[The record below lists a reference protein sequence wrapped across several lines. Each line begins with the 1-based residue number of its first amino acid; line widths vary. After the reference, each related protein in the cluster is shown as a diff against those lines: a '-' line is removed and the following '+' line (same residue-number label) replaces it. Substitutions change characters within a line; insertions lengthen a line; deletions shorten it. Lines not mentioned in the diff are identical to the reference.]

1 MRKLLLALLLAVL
14 LLSVATPALA
24 DEEGP
29 GKFRL
34 FGDISVP
41 AGQIIYGDVATI
53 FGNITVEGTVTGDV
67 VAVFGNVTISGE
79 SHQSVAAIIG
89 NVTANRVPLDL
100 ITIVGKATV
109 NQEVGRDVVAVVGSV
124 NLQPNSVVRRDVVVI
139 VGSIHR
145 GEGTQVLGN
154 TTLVAGSSEG
164 FEVSAPLPTLPPLPT
179 LGPLPTLPPLPTL
192 RPLPTL
198 PPIPHVEVQMRGQD
212 ALFHFFV
219 RLVQA
224 GLFTLVIAA
233 LALLAGALFPKHL
246 VVTKDTMRVNALV
259 SFGVGL
265 LTLIVAV
272 LLTLPLFITCIGPFL
287 MWAAIFVAS
296 IFGLAAL
303 GLWAGKGLLYAFKAR
318 AEPLVAIGVGTLVI
332 VGVLAFLGAIPFI
345 NCFSWLF
352 WVVVESL
359 ALGAVIT
366 SRFGTVPPLAR
377 TWVPPAP
384 PIPPTPPAPPIEPTP
399 PTAVVIAEP
408 LPPVELAAPPAEPPA
423 PSKPTAGA

>member
-34 FGDISVP
+34 FGDIYVP

-53 FGNITVEGTVTGDV
+53 FGNITVDGTVTGDV
-67 VAVFGNVTISGE
+67 VAVFGNVTVNGE
-79 SHQSVAAIIG
+79 SHRSVAAIIG
-89 NVTANRVPLDL
+89 TVTANRVPLDL
-100 ITIVGKATV
+100 ITIVGKVTV

-124 NLQPNSVVRRDVVVI
+124 NLQPNSVVRRDVTVV

-145 GEGTQVLGN
+145 GEGAQVLGN

-164 FEVSAPLPTLPPLPT
+164 FEVGGPLPTLPPLPT
-179 LGPLPTLPPLPTL
+179 LGPLPTL

-198 PPIPHVEVQMRGQD
+198 PPLPHVEVQMRGQD
-212 ALFHFFV
+212 ALFRFFV

-224 GLFTLVIAA
+224 GLFTLVMAA

-246 VVTKDTMRVNALV
+246 VVTRDTIHTNALV

-265 LTLIVAV
+265 LTLIVAA
-272 LLTLPLFITCIGPFL
+272 LLTVPLLITCIGPFL

-303 GLWAGKGLLYAFKAR
+303 GLWVGERLLGAFRAK
-318 AEPLVAIGVGTLVI
+318 AEPLVAIGLGTLII

-352 WVVVESL
+352 WVVMESL

-366 SRFGTVPPLAR
+366 SRFGTMPPLAR
-377 TWVPPAP
+377 TWVPPVP
-384 PIPPTPPAPPIEPTP
+384 PAPPAPPIEPTP
-399 PTAVVIAEP
+399 PTAVVGAEP
-408 LPPVELAAPPAEPPA
+408 LPPVEAATPPAEPPA
-423 PSKPTAGA
+423 PSEPTAGA

>member
-1 MRKLLLALLLAVL
+1 MRKLLLALLLAML

-24 DEEGP
+24 QEEGP

-34 FGDISVP
+34 FGDIYVP
-41 AGQIIYGDVATI
+41 PGQIIYGDVATI

-67 VAVFGNVTISGE
+67 VAVVGNVTISGE

-100 ITIVGKATV
+100 IAIVGKATV

-124 NLQPNSVVRRDVVVI
+124 NLQPNAVVRRDAVVI

-145 GEGTQVLGN
+145 GEGAQVLGN

-164 FEVSAPLPTLPPLPT
+164 FEVSGPLPTLAPLPTLPS
-179 LGPLPTLPPLPTL
+179 LPTL
-192 RPLPTL
+192 RPLPTMPPLPTL
-198 PPIPHVEVQMRGQD
+198 PPFPHVDVRVGGQNT
-212 ALFHFFV
+212 LFHFFV

-224 GLFTLVIAA
+224 GLFTLVMAA

-246 VVTKDTMRVNALV
+246 VVTKDTMQVNALV

-265 LTLIVAV
+265 LTLIVAA

-296 IFGLAAL
+296 VFGLAAL
-303 GLWAGKGLLYAFKAR
+303 GLWVGEGLLHAFQTR
-318 AEPLVAIGVGTLVI
+318 AEPLVAIGLGTLII

-345 NCFSWLF
+345 QCFSWLF

-366 SRFGTVPPLAR
+366 SRFGTMPPLAR

-384 PIPPTPPAPPIEPTP
+384 PAPPALPVEPTP
-399 PTAVVIAEP
+399 PTAVVSAEP
-408 LPPVELAAPPAEPPA
+408 LPPVEPAAPPAEPPA
-423 PSKPTAGA
+423 PSEPTAGA